1 MGSSP
6 MVDVNPNIPERYQL
20 MEALHRLVQPRGYV
34 EIGVQQ
40 GGSLQFAKCS
50 AVGIDPAPM
59 VVAALH
65 PGVTVH
71 VATSDV
77 YFEHTQW
84 DLPTRIDLAFID
96 GMHLAEFAIRDF
108 INIERVGHS
117 QTIVVFDD
125 VLPYN
130 AAIATRVQS
139 PGDWTGDVWKVSEVL
154 KRWRP
159 DLQQIL
165 VDTKPTGSL
174 IVYGLNPADDILRRH
189 YDADIHA
196 QVQFEEPPPEWVFE
210 RTTAVPINDALE
222 IVEKYLA

>member
-1 MGSSP
+1 
-6 MVDVNPNIPERYQL
+6 MVEADLNVPERYQL
-20 MEALHRLVQPRGYV
+20 IEAMHRLVQPRGYV

-40 GGSLQFAKCS
+40 GGSLQFAKCA

-65 PGVTVH
+65 PGVNVH
-71 VATSDV
+71 VATSDF
-77 YFEHTQW
+77 YFENTQW
-84 DLPTRIDLAFID
+84 DLPNRVDLAFID
-96 GMHLAEFAIRDF
+96 GMHLAEYAIRDF

-130 AAIATRVQS
+130 AAIATRVQP

-159 DLQQIL
+159 ELRQIQ

-174 IVYGLNPADDILRRH
+174 IVFNLNPRDDILRRH
-189 YDADIHA
+189 YDDDIHA
-196 QVQFEEPPPEWVFE
+196 QIQFEEPPPTHILTRCE
-210 RTTAVPINDALE
+210 AVSINDALK
-222 IVEKYLA
+222 IVGEYLG

>member
-1 MGSSP
+1 
-6 MVDVNPNIPERYQL
+6 MVIADPSIPERYQL
-20 MEALHRLVQPRGYV
+20 IEAMHRLIQPRGYL

-40 GGSLQFAKCS
+40 GGSLQFAKCT

-71 VATSDV
+71 VATSDF
-77 YFEHTQW
+77 YFENTQW
-84 DLPTRIDLAFID
+84 DLPARIDFAFID

-130 AAIATRVQS
+130 AAIATRIQP
-139 PGDWTGDVWKVSEVL
+139 PGDWTGDVWKVSDVL

-159 DLQQIL
+159 DLHQIH

-174 IVYGLNPADDILRRH
+174 IVYGLNPHDDIMRRH

-196 QVQFEEPPPEWVFE
+196 QVQFEEPPPEHILTRCE
-210 RTTAVPINDALE
+210 AVSINDALAQ
-222 IVEKYLA
+222 VGAYLA

>member
-1 MGSSP
+1 M
-6 MVDVNPNIPERYQL
+6 
-20 MEALHRLVQPRGYV
+20 HRLVQPRGYI

-40 GGSLQFAKCS
+40 GGSLQFAKCA

-77 YFEHTQW
+77 YFSNTQW
-84 DLPTRIDLAFID
+84 DLPTRVDLAFID
-96 GMHLAEFAIRDF
+96 GMHLAEYALRDF
-108 INIERVGHS
+108 INVERVGHS

-130 AAIATRVQS
+130 ADIATRVQP

-159 DLQQIL
+159 DLRQVL

-174 IVYGLNPADDILRRH
+174 IVFNLNPADDILRRQ
-189 YDADIHA
+189 YNYLEATLTQDEIPPASVINRADAIS
-196 QVQFEEPPPEWVFE
+196 
-210 RTTAVPINDALE
+210 IDAALK
-222 IVEKYLA
+222 IVEEYIG